1 MLQTGTVFVLAMA
14 YIAVLFLVASIAD
27 RRSATPNGL
36 APGVVVGRRDRP
48 AIYAL
53 TLAVFCTSWT
63 FFGSVGLVSRS
74 GLEFLAVYIGPLVF
88 VTVFHKLLKRIVLVA
103 KSQRIG
109 SVADFIGAR
118 YGKSTPVA
126 AVAALIAVIGTL
138 PYISLQLKAVAD
150 SLGYVVASATGDD
163 TGTDISA
170 WIAIAMAAFAVLFGT
185 RHADA
190 TEHQDGMMLAVAV
203 ESVVKLVAFMA
214 IGVFAVYGLFGG
226 FGELLMAAQAAG
238 VDVDRVTGVASWPRL
253 FILSALSLSVFLL
266 LPRIFHVAIV
276 ENRSDRELRSAMALF
291 PLYLIAINLFVIPI
305 ALAGMTLFDGTV
317 DADLF
322 VLALP
327 LSMDASSLAL
337 IAFVGGLSAA
347 TAMVI
352 VATVALSIMISND
365 LVLPF
370 MLRHRGRSRKLS
382 GLSSAEAD
390 KAPHFDKNMVA
401 RILTIRRASI
411 FIVMLL
417 AFIYYRSAGDAALA
431 AIGLMSFAAVVQIA
445 PAFFGGLI
453 WRRATARGAIWGMSA
468 GFAVWSY
475 TLLLPTLLPDQA
487 PLVTQG
493 PFGLGFLRPENL
505 FGLTMDPLMHGIIV
519 SMLANIA
526 AFTIA
531 SQTRPQNYLERVQA
545 SVFIP
550 RNTSSLKVRHAGA
563 PVSVSDVRNTV
574 ARFLG
579 YERTNRSLG
588 TFLHGH
594 AAPLHDKDPA
604 SAELLEFAE
613 QLLAS
618 AIGASSSRLVLSLM
632 LQRHEQVGEETV
644 RLLDDASVAIQYNR
658 DLLQTALDKVEQGLT
673 VFDRSRRLVCWNN
686 NFRQLLDLPAKLG
699 EVGIELSAFYD
710 ELYDR
715 GDLVGITFPT
725 FRDHLLKAR
734 QPWQL
739 RLRRSGRIFEIVSN
753 AMPDGGIV
761 TTWSDISQSEAA
773 AEELRTAKVELEQR
787 VAQRTA
793 ELTRLNAELKTERE
807 RADDANASK
816 TRFLAAAG
824 HDILQPLNAARL
836 YTAFLNE
843 RTADGELNSTA
854 ENISTSLDAVEDILG
869 AVLAI
874 SRLDAGHWKP
884 QVTNVSLQGIFDEL
898 RTQFE
903 PIAASRKLRF
913 SVVQT
918 SAMVRADRG
927 LLKRLVQNLVS
938 NAINYTEHGGV
949 VLGVRRGTNEQG
961 APTAEITVCDTGIGV
976 AAQDR
981 ERIFDEFRRLPASRQ
996 TTDGLGLGLSIVQR
1010 VSQVLGASVQLE
1022 SELEQGSTFKA
1033 IFPVL
1038 ETSKAIEAK
1047 KSSGSSQ
1054 GKGHLQ
1060 VHGTQHNLMGAL
1072 VLCIDNEQTILS
1084 GMSDLMSNW
1093 GCHVIT
1099 ATNLSGARFEIHRA
1113 GAQPDMIFA
1122 DFHLDEGDGLD
1133 VVDALRADTEGEIPA
1148 ALVTADR
1155 SPETKERARQRGLS
1169 VLHKPVKPAALRA
1182 MLIQARPLTQAA
1194 E

>member
-1 MLQTGTVFVLAMA
+1 MA

-27 RRSATPNGL
+27 RRSVGPGGTALPNGTS
-36 APGVVVGRRDRP
+36 RRDRP

-74 GLEFLAVYIGPLVF
+74 GLEFLAVYIGPLIF

-109 SVADFIGAR
+109 SVADFLGAR
-118 YGKSTPVA
+118 FGKSTPVA

-138 PYISLQLKAVAD
+138 PYIALQLKAVAD
-150 SLGYVVASATGDD
+150 SLGYVVATATGAD
-163 TGTDISA
+163 TGLDISV
-170 WIAIAMAAFAVLFGT
+170 WIAITMAAFAVLFGT

-203 ESVVKLVAFMA
+203 ESVVKLVAFVA
-214 IGVFAVYGLFGG
+214 IGLFAVYGLFGG
-226 FGELLMAAQAAG
+226 FGDLLAAARAAS
-238 VDVDRVTGVASWPRL
+238 VDVERVTGVASWPRL
-253 FILSALSLSVFLL
+253 VVISALSLSVFLL
-266 LPRIFHVAIV
+266 LPRIFHVAVV
-276 ENRSDRELRSAMALF
+276 ENRSDRELRSAMGLF
-291 PLYLIAINLFVIPI
+291 PLYLIAINIFVVPI
-305 ALAGMTLFDGTV
+305 ALAGKTLFDGTV

-322 VLALP
+322 VLAIP
-327 LSMDASSLAL
+327 MSMDEPALAL
-337 IAFVGGLSAA
+337 VAFLGGLSAA

-370 MLRHRGRSRKLS
+370 LLRHRSRSRKLS
-382 GLSSAEAD
+382 GLSGAEQD
-390 KAPHFDKNMVA
+390 VAPGFDKNMVA
-401 RILTIRRASI
+401 RILSIRRASI
-411 FIVMLL
+411 FVVMLL

-453 WRRATARGAIWGMSA
+453 WRRATARGAIWGMSI
-468 GFAVWSY
+468 GFAVWTY
-475 TLLLPTLLPDQA
+475 TLLLPTLVPEDASL
-487 PLVTQG
+487 LVTG
-493 PFGLGFLRPENL
+493 PFGMGFLRPESL
-505 FGLTMDPLMHGIIV
+505 FGLSMDPLMHGIIV
-519 SMLANIA
+519 STLANII
-526 AFTIA
+526 AFTFA

-550 RNTSSLKVRHAGA
+550 RKTSSLKVRHAGA
-563 PVSVSDVRNTV
+563 PVSVRDVRNTV

-604 SAELLEFAE
+604 SPELLEFAE

-618 AIGASSSRLVLSLM
+618 AIGASSSRLVLTLM

-644 RLLDDASVAIQYNR
+644 QLLNDASVAIQYNR

-686 NFRQLLDLPAKLG
+686 NFRQLLDLPPKLG

-715 GDLVGITFPT
+715 GDLVGITYST
-725 FRDHLLKAR
+725 FRDRLLKAR

-739 RLRRSGRIFEIVSN
+739 RLRQSGRIFEIISN
-753 AMPDGGIV
+753 EMPDGGVV

-773 AEELRTAKVELEQR
+773 AEALRSAKTDLEQR
-787 VAQRTA
+787 VEQRTA
-793 ELTRLNAELKTERE
+793 ELTRLNAELQMERE
-807 RADDANASK
+807 RADEANASK

-836 YTAFLNE
+836 YTQFLNE
-843 RTADGELNSTA
+843 RTEDDDLHSTA
-854 ENISTSLDAVEDILG
+854 KDLSTSLDAVEDILG

-884 QVTNVSLQGIFDEL
+884 QMGTVALQAIFDEL
-898 RTQFE
+898 RTQFA
-903 PIAASRKLRF
+903 PVAAEKNLRF
-913 SVVQT
+913 CVVPT
-918 SAMVRADRG
+918 SARVRADRG
-927 LLKRLVQNLVS
+927 LLKRLIQNLVS
-938 NAINYTEHGGV
+938 NALNYTQKGGV
-949 VLGVRRGTNEQG
+949 VLGVRLGSSTDG
-961 APTAEITVCDTGIGV
+961 KPTVEITVSDTGMGI
-976 AAQDR
+976 ANDDR
-981 ERIFDEFRRLPASRQ
+981 ERIFDEFRRLPESRRK
-996 TTDGLGLGLSIVQR
+996 TDGLGLGLSIVRR
-1010 VSQVLGASVQLE
+1010 VGQVLGADIVLE
-1022 SELEQGSTFKA
+1022 SELEKGSTFKA
-1033 IFPVL
+1033 ILPAL
-1038 ETSKAIEAK
+1038 PRADNSKSQTSTGATAK
-1047 KSSGSSQ
+1047 T
-1054 GKGHLQ
+1054 
-1060 VHGTQHNLMGAL
+1060 HGRYEPGRIGAL
-1072 VLCIDNEQTILS
+1072 VLCIDNEQTILH
-1084 GMSDLMSNW
+1084 GMRGLLSNW

-1099 ATNLSGARFEIHRA
+1099 ATNLSEARFEIHRT
-1113 GAQPDMIFA
+1113 GAQPDMVFV
-1122 DFHLDEGDGLD
+1122 DFHLDDGDGLD
-1133 VVDALRADTEGEIPA
+1133 VIDALQKDANGTLSA
-1148 ALVTADR
+1148 ALLTADR
-1155 SPETKERARQRGLS
+1155 SPETKKRAAERGLS

-1182 MLIQARPLTQAA
+1182 MLTRAKPFTQAA

>member
-14 YIAVLFLVASIAD
+14 YIAVLFLVASLAD
-27 RRSATPNGL
+27 RHAAEKAGKRSNST
-36 APGVVVGRRDRP
+36 GRRDRP

-74 GLEFLAVYIGPLVF
+74 GLEFLAVYIGPLIF
-88 VTVFHKLLKRIVLVA
+88 VTVFHRLLKRIVLVA

-109 SVADFIGAR
+109 SVADFIGSR

-138 PYISLQLKAVAD
+138 PYISLQLKAVSD
-150 SLGYVVASATGDD
+150 SVGYIVATASGGDSSA
-163 TGTDISA
+163 DISA
-170 WIAIAMAAFAVLFGT
+170 WIAIAMSVFAVLFGT

-214 IGVFAVYGLFGG
+214 VGIFAVYGIFGG
-226 FGELLMAAQAAG
+226 MTELLAAAAATG
-238 VDVDRVTGVASWPRL
+238 VNVEQVTNVASWPRL
-253 FILSALSLSVFLL
+253 FILSLLSLSVFLL

-276 ENRSDRELRSAMALF
+276 ENRSDRELRSAMGLF
-291 PLYLIAINLFVIPI
+291 PLYLVAINLFVIPI
-305 ALAGMTLFDGTV
+305 ALAGPTLFGGAV

-322 VLALP
+322 VLAIP
-327 LSMDASSLAL
+327 LSMGEPGLAL
-337 IAFVGGLSAA
+337 LAFIGGLSAA

-370 MLRHRGRSRKLS
+370 LLRHRSRSRRNS
-382 GLSSAEAD
+382 GLSNDTMDAQ
-390 KAPHFDKNMVA
+390 PNFDRNMVA

-411 FIVMLL
+411 FVVMLL
-417 AFIYYRSAGDAALA
+417 AFIYYRSAGNAALA
-431 AIGLMSFAAVVQIA
+431 AIGLMSFAALVQIA
-445 PAFFGGLI
+445 PAFFGGLV
-453 WRRATARGAIWGMSA
+453 WRRATSRGAISGMA
-468 GFAVWSY
+468 VGFGVWAY
-475 TLLLPTLLPDQA
+475 TLLLPTLLPSESSLLA
-487 PLVTQG
+487 QG
-493 PFGLGFLRPENL
+493 PFGLGFLRPQGL
-505 FGLTMDPLMHGIIV
+505 FGLNMDPLMHGIIV
-519 SMLANIA
+519 SVIANIA
-526 AFTIA
+526 AFVVA
-531 SQTRPQNYLERVQA
+531 SQTRPQNYLERVQS

-550 RNTSSLKVRHAGA
+550 RSTSSLKVLHAGA

-604 SAELLEFAE
+604 SPELLEFAE

-644 RLLDDASVAIQYNR
+644 QLLNDASVAIQYNR

-686 NFRQLLDLPAKLG
+686 NYRQLLDLPPKLG
-699 EVGIELSAFYD
+699 EVGMELSAFYD
-710 ELYDR
+710 ELHDR

-725 FRDHLLKAR
+725 FRDRLLKAR

-739 RLRRSGRIFEIVSN
+739 KLRRSGRIFEIVSN
-753 AMPDGGIV
+753 EMPDGGVV

-773 AEELRTAKVELEQR
+773 AEELRTAKADLERRVEE
-787 VAQRTA
+787 RTA
-793 ELTRLNAELKTERE
+793 ELTRLNLELNRARE

-843 RTADGELNSTA
+843 KTDDKELTNTA
-854 ENISTSLDAVEDILG
+854 ENLSTSLDAVEDILG

-884 QVTNVSLQGIFDEL
+884 ELRTVALQSIFDEL
-898 RTQFE
+898 KTQFE
-903 PIAASRKLRF
+903 PVAADRGLRF
-913 SVVQT
+913 SVVPT
-918 SAMVRADRG
+918 SARVRADRG

-938 NAINYTEHGGV
+938 NALNYTQHGGV
-949 VLGVRRGTNEQG
+949 VLGVRRGTDDMG
-961 APTAEITVCDTGIGV
+961 AVTADITVCDTGMGI
-976 AAQDR
+976 AADDR
-981 ERIFDEFRRLPASRQ
+981 ERIFDEFRRLPESR
-996 TTDGLGLGLSIVQR
+996 TTTEGLGLGLSIVQR
-1010 VSQVLGASVQLE
+1010 VADVLGADVELE
-1022 SELEQGSTFKA
+1022 SELDRGSTFRVRLPALAPAK
-1033 IFPVL
+1033 VSG
-1038 ETSKAIEAK
+1038 TSAGQAV
-1047 KSSGSSQ
+1047 SDDHPPQRPSARLGS
-1054 GKGHLQ
+1054 
-1060 VHGTQHNLMGAL
+1060 L
-1072 VLCIDNEQTILS
+1072 VLCIDNEQSILD
-1084 GMSDLMSNW
+1084 GMSNLMSNW

-1099 ATNLSGARFEIHRA
+1099 ARNLSEARFEIHRA
-1113 GAQPDMIFA
+1113 GAQPDIIFA
-1122 DFHLDEGDGLD
+1122 DFHLDETDGLS
-1133 VVDALRADTEGEIPA
+1133 VVHSLREDAGHTIPA

-1155 SPETKERARQRGLS
+1155 SPDTKARAVALGLS
-1169 VLHKPVKPAALRA
+1169 VLNKPVKPAALRA
-1182 MLIQARPLTQAA
+1182 LLTRTKPVTQAA